1 MKILIT
7 GGAGYLG
14 SVLTPTL
21 LAQGHEVTVLD
32 NFYFNQNSLLD
43 CCQYEK
49 FQVVR
54 GDCREESVIKP
65 LVAKADL
72 IIPLAALVGVP
83 LCNTDAIATKT
94 TNQEAVEMLCRL
106 AGKQQWVIMPVT
118 NSGYGVGEK
127 GKFCTEDTPLR
138 PISSYGV
145 TKVKAE
151 EAVLARDNSISFR
164 LATVFG
170 CAPRMRMDLLVNDFV
185 YRAVHD
191 RAVLIFEGHF
201 KRNYIHIR
209 DVARAF
215 LHGMANFE
223 KMKGRPY
230 NVGLDE
236 ANLSKLELC
245 AVIQKH
251 LPKFVFVEAPI
262 GEDPDKRDYIVSNAR
277 IAAAGFKPEWSLDRG
292 ITELI
297 KGFTILRNTIYSN
310 VDKSSLV
317 SSLAREIEKSRTKD
331 ESRTMSMKISPEKI
345 TAVVLA
351 GGFGTR
357 IRHLLP
363 DLPKPM
369 APVNGRPFLE
379 WVVRYLAAQK
389 IRRVII
395 STGHL
400 AEIVAG
406 HFQSQ
411 PVKNVRVSCVPETR
425 PLGTAGGFLNAIRG
439 AAENPRRPGW
449 C

>member
-21 LAQGHEVTVLD
+21 LAQGHEVAVLD

-43 CCQYEK
+43 CCQFEK

-54 GDCREESVIKP
+54 GDCREESVVKP

-83 LCNTDAIATKT
+83 LCNTDAIATRT
-94 TNQEAVEMLCRL
+94 TNQEAVEMVCRL

-138 PISSYGV
+138 PISTYGV

-151 EAVLARDNSISFR
+151 EAVLSRDNSISFR

-191 RAVLIFEGHF
+191 SAVLIFEGHF

-215 LHGMANFE
+215 LHGIANFE
-223 KMKGRPY
+223 KMKGKPY
-230 NVGLDE
+230 KSICPSSF
-236 ANLSKLELC
+236 LSRHRL
-245 AVIQKH
+245 ARTRTSVITSSATRGS
-251 LPKFVFVEAPI
+251 PP
-262 GEDPDKRDYIVSNAR
+262 PDSRRNGAW
-277 IAAAGFKPEWSLDRG
+277 IAAS
-292 ITELI
+292 
-297 KGFTILRNTIYSN
+297 RN
-310 VDKSSLV
+310 SSRV
-317 SSLAREIEKSRTKD
+317 S
-331 ESRTMSMKISPEKI
+331 P
-345 TAVVLA
+345 
-351 GGFGTR
+351 FCGTR
-357 IRHLLP
+357 FIQ
-363 DLPKPM
+363 M
-369 APVNGRPFLE
+369 CRP
-379 WVVRYLAAQK
+379 
-389 IRRVII
+389 
-395 STGHL
+395 
-400 AEIVAG
+400 
-406 HFQSQ
+406 
-411 PVKNVRVSCVPETR
+411 
-425 PLGTAGGFLNAIRG
+425 
-439 AAENPRRPGW
+439 
-449 C
+449 